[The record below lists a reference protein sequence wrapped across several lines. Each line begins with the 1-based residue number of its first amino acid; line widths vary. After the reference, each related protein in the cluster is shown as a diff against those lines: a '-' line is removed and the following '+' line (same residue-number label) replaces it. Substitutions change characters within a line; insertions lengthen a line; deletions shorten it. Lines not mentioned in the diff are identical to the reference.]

1 MKILVIGA
9 GPVGLTVALEF
20 AHHAIKPELVE
31 KRSGPSEF
39 SRAVGILPVTRYH
52 LRHEGVDDSILRE
65 SVPWRKFQFRGSPAC
80 QPRSLFRE
88 SGADSQRIGC

>member
-39 SRAVGILPVTRYH
+39 CP
-52 LRHEGVDDSILRE
+52 
-65 SVPWRKFQFRGSPAC
+65 
-80 QPRSLFRE
+80 
-88 SGADSQRIGC
+88 